1 MQACSLPWGIR
12 RQPSPGAGLGLGAE
26 SRQDPA
32 LSGDGRLL
40 ASLVLRSGRSTVLLQ
55 DRRSGQTMPLPLL
68 RGQQP
73 HSSPSLSWN
82 GRYLALLVW
91 RGGRRQVVVN
101 ARATNGRLPLPLRGD
116 RDPQRLNLAADA
128 RHLAVDVVDG
138 GQSRVEVFGLGERL
152 ERGHRRGRQMRLGEI
167 EIDPGDVGAEGLE
180 PVGVLGKQR
189 LELGRGQCLD
199 RGPVGRHS
207 GTSSVVG
214 RETNPALDRPSGA
227 ALQPPA

>member
-1 MQACSLPWGIR
+1 MPKRPGPFHPGSLRLGPTLLGPALLGLVLLLQSCSLPWGIR
-12 RQPSPGAGLGLGAE
+12 RQPSPPGGLGLGSE

-91 RGGRRQVVVN
+91 RGGRRQVVIN
-101 ARATNGRLPLPLRGD
+101 DRATNRLLPLPLRGD
-116 RDPQRLNLAADA
+116 QEARRLSLAPDG
-128 RHLAVDVVDG
+128 RHLAVELVEG
-138 GQSRVEVFGLGERL
+138 GQSRVEVFNLGEW
-152 ERGHRRGRQMRLGEI
+152 
-167 EIDPGDVGAEGLE
+167 LE
-180 PVGVLGKQR
+180 PDPVPGSLLQ
-189 LELGRGQCLD
+189 
-199 RGPVGRHS
+199 GPGPGS
-207 GTSSVVG
+207 
-214 RETNPALDRPSGA
+214 RP
-227 ALQPPA
+227 

>member
-1 MQACSLPWGIR
+1 MPTRPGPFHPGSLRLGPPLLGPALLGLVLLLQSCSLPWGIR
-12 RQPSPGAGLGLGAE
+12 RQPSPPGGLGLGSE

-91 RGGRRQVVVN
+91 RGARRQVVIN
-101 ARATNGRLPLPLRGD
+101 DRATNRLLPLPLRGD
-116 RDPQRLNLAADA
+116 REARRLSLAPDG
-128 RHLAVDVVDG
+128 RHLAVELVEG
-138 GQSRVEVFGLGERL
+138 GQSRVEVFNLGEW
-152 ERGHRRGRQMRLGEI
+152 
-167 EIDPGDVGAEGLE
+167 LE
-180 PVGVLGKQR
+180 PDPVPGSLLQ
-189 LELGRGQCLD
+189 
-199 RGPVGRHS
+199 GPGPGS
-207 GTSSVVG
+207 
-214 RETNPALDRPSGA
+214 RP
-227 ALQPPA
+227 

>member
-1 MQACSLPWGIR
+1 MPTRPGPFHPGSLRLGPTLLGPALLGLVLLLQSCSLPWGIR
-12 RQPSPGAGLGLGAE
+12 RQPSPPGGLGLGSE

-91 RGGRRQVVVN
+91 RGGRRQVVIN
-101 ARATNGRLPLPLRGD
+101 DRATNRLLPLPLRGD
-116 RDPQRLNLAADA
+116 REARRLSLAPDG
-128 RHLAVDVVDG
+128 RHLAVELVEG
-138 GQSRVEVFGLGERL
+138 GQSRVEVFNLGEW
-152 ERGHRRGRQMRLGEI
+152 
-167 EIDPGDVGAEGLE
+167 LE
-180 PVGVLGKQR
+180 PDPVPGSLLQ
-189 LELGRGQCLD
+189 
-199 RGPVGRHS
+199 GPGPGS
-207 GTSSVVG
+207 
-214 RETNPALDRPSGA
+214 RP
-227 ALQPPA
+227 

>member
-1 MQACSLPWGIR
+1 MPKRPGPFHPGSLRLGPPLLGPALLGLVLLLQSCSLPWGIR
-12 RQPSPGAGLGLGAE
+12 RQPSPPGGLGLGSE

-91 RGGRRQVVVN
+91 RGGRRQVVIN
-101 ARATNGRLPLPLRGD
+101 DRATNRLLPLPLRGD
-116 RDPQRLNLAADA
+116 REARRLSLAPDG
-128 RHLAVDVVDG
+128 RHLAVELVEG
-138 GQSRVEVFGLGERL
+138 GQSRVEVFNLGEW
-152 ERGHRRGRQMRLGEI
+152 
-167 EIDPGDVGAEGLE
+167 LE
-180 PVGVLGKQR
+180 PDPVPGSLLQ
-189 LELGRGQCLD
+189 
-199 RGPVGRHS
+199 GPGPGS
-207 GTSSVVG
+207 
-214 RETNPALDRPSGA
+214 RP
-227 ALQPPA
+227 

>member
-1 MQACSLPWGIR
+1 MPNRPGPFHPGSLRLGPTLLGPALLGLVLLLQSCSLPWGIR
-12 RQPSPGAGLGLGAE
+12 RQPSPPGGLGLGSE

-91 RGGRRQVVVN
+91 RGGRRQVVIN
-101 ARATNGRLPLPLRGD
+101 DRATNRLLPLPLRGD
-116 RDPQRLNLAADA
+116 REARRLSLAPDG
-128 RHLAVDVVDG
+128 RHLAVELVEG
-138 GQSRVEVFGLGERL
+138 GQSRVEVFNLGEW
-152 ERGHRRGRQMRLGEI
+152 
-167 EIDPGDVGAEGLE
+167 LE
-180 PVGVLGKQR
+180 PDPVPGSLLQ
-189 LELGRGQCLD
+189 
-199 RGPVGRHS
+199 GPGPGS
-207 GTSSVVG
+207 
-214 RETNPALDRPSGA
+214 RP
-227 ALQPPA
+227 

>member
-1 MQACSLPWGIR
+1 MPNRPGPFQPGSLWLGPTLLGPALLGLVLLLQSCSLPWGIR
-12 RQPSPGAGLGLGAE
+12 RQPSPPGGLGLGSE

-91 RGGRRQVVVN
+91 RGGRRQVVIN
-101 ARATNGRLPLPLRGD
+101 DRATNRLLPVPLRGD
-116 RDPQRLNLAADA
+116 QEARRLSLAPDG
-128 RHLAVDVVDG
+128 RHLAVELVEG
-138 GQSRVEVFGLGERL
+138 GQSRVEVFNLGEWL
-152 ERGHRRGRQMRLGEI
+152 EPDPVPGSLLQ
-167 EIDPGDVGAEGLE
+167 DPGPG
-180 PVGVLGKQR
+180 
-189 LELGRGQCLD
+189 
-199 RGPVGRHS
+199 S
-207 GTSSVVG
+207 
-214 RETNPALDRPSGA
+214 RP
-227 ALQPPA
+227 

>member
-1 MQACSLPWGIR
+1 MPTRPGPFHPGSLRLGPTLLGPALLGLVLLLQSCSLPWGIR
-12 RQPSPGAGLGLGAE
+12 RQPSPPGGLGLGSE

-91 RGGRRQVVVN
+91 RGGRRQVVIN
-101 ARATNGRLPLPLRGD
+101 DRATNRLLPVPLRGD
-116 RDPQRLNLAADA
+116 HEARRLSLAPDG
-128 RHLAVDVVDG
+128 RHLAVELVEG
-138 GQSRVEVFGLGERL
+138 GQSRVEVFNLGEW
-152 ERGHRRGRQMRLGEI
+152 
-167 EIDPGDVGAEGLE
+167 LE
-180 PVGVLGKQR
+180 PDPVPGSLLQ
-189 LELGRGQCLD
+189 
-199 RGPVGRHS
+199 GPGPGS
-207 GTSSVVG
+207 
-214 RETNPALDRPSGA
+214 RP
-227 ALQPPA
+227 

>member
-1 MQACSLPWGIR
+1 MPTRPGPFHPGSLRLGPTLLGPALLGLVLLLQSCSLPWGIR
-12 RQPSPGAGLGLGAE
+12 RQPSPPGGLGLGSE

-91 RGGRRQVVVN
+91 RGGRRQVVIN
-101 ARATNGRLPLPLRGD
+101 DRATNRLLPLRGD
-116 RDPQRLNLAADA
+116 REARRLSLAPDG
-128 RHLAVDVVDG
+128 RHLAVELVEG
-138 GQSRVEVFGLGERL
+138 GQSRVEVFNLGEW
-152 ERGHRRGRQMRLGEI
+152 
-167 EIDPGDVGAEGLE
+167 LE
-180 PVGVLGKQR
+180 PDPVPGSQLQ
-189 LELGRGQCLD
+189 
-199 RGPVGRHS
+199 GPGP
-207 GTSSVVG
+207 GT
-214 RETNPALDRPSGA
+214 RP
-227 ALQPPA
+227 

>member
-1 MQACSLPWGIR
+1 MPKRPGPFHPGSLRLGPTLLGPALLGLVLLLQSCSLPWGIR
-12 RQPSPGAGLGLGAE
+12 RQPSPPGGLGLGSE

-91 RGGRRQVVVN
+91 RGGRRQVVIN
-101 ARATNGRLPLPLRGD
+101 DRATNRLLPLPLRGD
-116 RDPQRLNLAADA
+116 REARRLSLAPDG
-128 RHLAVDVVDG
+128 RHLAVELVEG
-138 GQSRVEVFGLGERL
+138 GQSRVEVFNLGEW
-152 ERGHRRGRQMRLGEI
+152 
-167 EIDPGDVGAEGLE
+167 LE
-180 PVGVLGKQR
+180 PDPVPGSLLQ
-189 LELGRGQCLD
+189 
-199 RGPVGRHS
+199 GPGPGS
-207 GTSSVVG
+207 
-214 RETNPALDRPSGA
+214 RP
-227 ALQPPA
+227 

>member
-1 MQACSLPWGIR
+1 MPNRPGPFHPGSLRLGPPLLGPALLGLVLLLQSCSLPWGIR
-12 RQPSPGAGLGLGAE
+12 RQPSPPGGLGLGSE

-91 RGGRRQVVVN
+91 RGGRRQVVIN
-101 ARATNGRLPLPLRGD
+101 DRATNRLLPVPLRGD
-116 RDPQRLNLAADA
+116 QEARRLSLAPDG
-128 RHLAVDVVDG
+128 RHLAVELVEG
-138 GQSRVEVFGLGERL
+138 GQSRVEVFNLGEW
-152 ERGHRRGRQMRLGEI
+152 
-167 EIDPGDVGAEGLE
+167 LE
-180 PVGVLGKQR
+180 PDPVPGSLLQ
-189 LELGRGQCLD
+189 
-199 RGPVGRHS
+199 GPGPGS
-207 GTSSVVG
+207 
-214 RETNPALDRPSGA
+214 RP
-227 ALQPPA
+227 

>member
-1 MQACSLPWGIR
+1 MPNSPAPFHPGHRWLGPCLLGLLLLAQACSLPWAIR
-12 RQPSPGAGLGLGAE
+12 RQPSPRGQLGLGAE

-91 RGGRRQVVVN
+91 RGGRRQVVIN
-101 ARATNGRLPLPLRGD
+101 DRATNRLLPLPLRGD
-116 RDPQRLNLAADA
+116 QEARRLSLAPDG
-128 RHLAVDVVDG
+128 RHLAVELVEG
-138 GQSRVEVFGLGERL
+138 GQSRVEVFGLGEW
-152 ERGHRRGRQMRLGEI
+152 
-167 EIDPGDVGAEGLE
+167 LE
-180 PVGVLGKQR
+180 PDPVPGSLQ
-189 LELGRGQCLD
+189 Q
-199 RGPVGRHS
+199 GPAAGS
-207 GTSSVVG
+207 
-214 RETNPALDRPSGA
+214 RP
-227 ALQPPA
+227 

>member
-1 MQACSLPWGIR
+1 VPNRPGPFHPGSLRLGPTLLGPALLGLVLLLQSCSLPWGIR
-12 RQPSPGAGLGLGAE
+12 RQPSPPGGFGLGSE

-91 RGGRRQVVVN
+91 RGGRSQVVIN
-101 ARATNGRLPLPLRGD
+101 DRATNRLLPLPLRGD
-116 RDPQRLNLAADA
+116 REARRLSLAPDG
-128 RHLAVDVVDG
+128 RHLAVELVEG
-138 GQSRVEVFGLGERL
+138 GQSRVEVFNLGEW
-152 ERGHRRGRQMRLGEI
+152 
-167 EIDPGDVGAEGLE
+167 LE
-180 PVGVLGKQR
+180 PDPVPGSLLQ
-189 LELGRGQCLD
+189 
-199 RGPVGRHS
+199 GPGPGS
-207 GTSSVVG
+207 
-214 RETNPALDRPSGA
+214 RP
-227 ALQPPA
+227 

>member
-1 MQACSLPWGIR
+1 MPNRPGPFHPGSLRLGPPLLGPALLGLVILLHSCSLPWGIR
-12 RQPSPGAGLGLGAE
+12 RQPSPPGGLGLGSE

-91 RGGRRQVVVN
+91 RGGRRQVVIN
-101 ARATNGRLPLPLRGD
+101 DRATNRLLPLPLRGD
-116 RDPQRLNLAADA
+116 REARRLSLAPDG
-128 RHLAVDVVDG
+128 RHLAVELVEG
-138 GQSRVEVFGLGERL
+138 GQSRVEVFNLGEW
-152 ERGHRRGRQMRLGEI
+152 
-167 EIDPGDVGAEGLE
+167 LE
-180 PVGVLGKQR
+180 PDPVPGSLLQ
-189 LELGRGQCLD
+189 
-199 RGPVGRHS
+199 GPGP
-207 GTSSVVG
+207 GT
-214 RETNPALDRPSGA
+214 RP
-227 ALQPPA
+227 